1 MNATALT
8 SQQANDLLK
17 ELPKGWTLN
26 PAGHLYK
33 EYKFDD
39 FMGALNLANK
49 MGEIAEKEGH
59 HPDIT
64 IAWGKCAVEIWTHS
78 VKGLS
83 KNDFSLAA
91 KIEKLY

>member
-1 MNATALT
+1 
-8 SQQANDLLK
+8 
-17 ELPKGWTLN
+17 
-26 PAGHLYK
+26 
-33 EYKFDD
+33 
-39 FMGALNLANK
+39 